1 MAQIL
6 VVDDSWL
13 TRRGLKNMLEGEGHG
28 VLEASNG
35 QEALSVVETASPEFI
50 VLDLLMPEMDG
61 FEVLG
66 ELKKR
71 GSKIPAIVVTA
82 DIQDTAR
89 EKCLSL
95 GAAGFL
101 NKPPEK
107 EALLKLINEISP
119 IK

>member
-13 TRRGLKNMLEGEGHG
+13 TRRALKNMLEDGGHG

-35 QEALSVVETASPEFI
+35 LEALTMVDAHCPEI
-50 VLDLLMPEMDG
+50 IILDLLMPEMDG
-61 FEVLG
+61 FALLG

-71 GSKIPAIVVTA
+71 GSKIPVIVVTA

-89 EKCLSL
+89 EKCLGL
-95 GAAGFL
+95 GATGFL
-101 NKPPEK
+101 NKPPKRDE
-107 EALLKLINEISP
+107 LINILNEIS
-119 IK
+119 